1 MLSES
6 CRAALDTAGDGAN
19 SHSFESLRARLI
31 DASLSVPDEALAL
44 GTSLDAAE
52 ADDVV
57 AFRALDLGA
66 LITLELVASRAV
78 ESEASTVLEG
88 ISRGTLDGGALASN
102 QLLVDAAGDLEA
114 KVASLDLA
122 FTADDFLADAVD
134 QLEAR
139 LALDG
144 DALAAL
150 EGGSLRA
157 VAGDDGGDDRDG
169 LLGADAVLQL
179 VAWWARDG
187 ARGGHGD
194 LGANQTD
201 SLVTSWAVLNALDV
215 LVVGEAFRALQSFNV
230 LSGDL
235 ARAAAFLLGAPGLGV
250 PGGGG
255 SGAALAGAAVLFS
268 VNFSAG
274 LAGAALLFFF
284 SADDGG
290 LSWGFLLIIILDG
303 VDNGEGVSLAT
314 ISSSVLFVELL
325 AVLHLEGVLAIVS
338 AAERGGILLLT
349 TVNGN
354 TVSSLARGPLADLHR
369 VSLSTFGELSLP

>member
-6 CRAALDTAGDGAN
+6 CRAALDAAGDGAD

-66 LITLELVASRAV
+66 LVTLELVAGRAV

-88 ISRGTLDGGALASN
+88 ISGGALDGGALASN

-122 FTADDFLADAVD
+122 FTADDFLAGAVD

-144 DALAAL
+144 DALATL
-150 EGGSLRA
+150 EGGTLRA
-157 VAGDDGGDDRDG
+157 VAADNGGHDRDG

-179 VAWWARDG
+179 VAWWARNDAG
-187 ARGGHGD
+187 GGHGD

-235 ARAAAFLLGAPGLGV
+235 ARAATFLLRAPGLGV

-268 VNFSAG
+268 ANFSAA
-274 LAGAALLFFF
+274 LAGTTVLFLF

-290 LSWGFLLIIILDG
+290 LSWGFLIIILDG

-314 ISSSVLFVELL
+314 ISSSVLSVELL

-354 TVSSLARGPLADLHR
+354 TVSSLARGPLANLHR